1 MNTTEKTYYFVYG
14 TLKRGYGNNRI
25 LQQSPTAQFIEEG
38 VTEAKFNL
46 YHLGG
51 FPGVTEN
58 GETAIHGEIW
68 EVSDDYTKQRL
79 DMLEGY
85 RKDAPTEGLYNK
97 KTIKVNDKD
106 VNIYILN
113 RTNYITETNKIT
125 TGKWER

>member
-1 MNTTEKTYYFVYG
+1 MNKEELEYYFVYG

-25 LQQSPTAQFIEEG
+25 LQQSSTAQFIEEG
-38 VTEAKFNL
+38 VTAPEFNL

-68 EVSDDYTKQRL
+68 SVQDSETKRRL

-85 RKDAPTEGLYNK
+85 RKDDPTGGLYNK
-97 KTIKVNDKD
+97 KTIEINDKQ
-106 VNIYILN
+106 VTIYLIN
-113 RTNYITETNKIT
+113 RYNNEKNKLT
-125 TGKWER
+125 TGKWEY

>member
-1 MNTTEKTYYFVYG
+1 MNKEITEYYFVYG

-25 LQQSPTAQFIEEG
+25 LQQSPTAKFIEEG
-38 VTEAKFNL
+38 VTKPEYNL

-58 GETAIHGEIW
+58 GETAVQGEIW
-68 EVSDDYTKQRL
+68 EVSDDYTKRRL

-85 RKDAPTEGLYNK
+85 IESAPTEGLYNK
-97 KTIKVNDKD
+97 KIIEINNKQ
-106 VNIYILN
+106 VNIYLIN
-113 RTNYITETNKIT
+113 RKPNETLKIN

>member
-1 MNTTEKTYYFVYG
+1 MNKKETEYYFVYG

-25 LQQSPTAQFIEEG
+25 LQQSSTAEFIEEA
-38 VTEAKFNL
+38 VTEPKFNL

-58 GETAIHGEIW
+58 GETAVHGEIW
-68 EVSDDYTKQRL
+68 AVSDQETKRRL

-85 RKDAPTEGLYNK
+85 RKDAPKQGLYDKKIININNK
-97 KTIKVNDKD
+97 K
-106 VNIYILN
+106 VNIYLIN
-113 RTNYITETNKIT
+113 NYYNENNKIK

>member
-1 MNTTEKTYYFVYG
+1 MNKEELEYYFVYG

-25 LQQSPTAQFIEEG
+25 LQQSPTAQFVEEG
-38 VTEAKFNL
+38 VTSPEFNL

-68 EVSDDYTKQRL
+68 SVQDEHTKRRL

-85 RKDAPTEGLYNK
+85 RQDDPTSGLYNK
-97 KTIKVNDKD
+97 KIIKVNDKN
-106 VNIYILN
+106 VNIYLIN
-113 RTNYITETNKIT
+113 RNMSKNNKIT
-125 TGKWER
+125 TGKWEY